1 MCVVYIQLYI
11 KYLIIAAPLL
21 SIKFLMNRA
30 LKFYLCCIGYNI
42 LEVIETWDK
51 LKISKYIYFTVS
63 NRVYGKK

>member
-1 MCVVYIQLYI
+1 MCVVYKQLYI
-11 KYLIIAAPLL
+11 KYLIIIAPLL

-51 LKISKYIYFTVS
+51 QISKYIYFTVS
-63 NRVYGKK
+63 NRVYSKK